1 MKEPEHQERTWKSRG
16 KVFGER
22 AEALRLFQLRENSEY
37 DMIETQSKKQPQQ
50 SGWVQRKAVFM
61 FGRKTIKK
69 KTYDR
74 ENLRPVLRCS
84 ICTGEQVAGFK
95 NIHTGKFEEVMLIR
109 GQKDLDLF
117 KEMYEVETV
126 AKEY

>member
-1 MKEPEHQERTWKSRG
+1 
-16 KVFGER
+16 
-22 AEALRLFQLRENSEY
+22 
-37 DMIETQSKKQPQQ
+37 
-50 SGWVQRKAVFM
+50 M

-95 NIHTGKFEEVMLIR
+95 NIHTGKFEEVMLIC